1 MLKNMYVKLKFFVF
15 IIISFHLYGCFYL
28 AVGGAGGA
36 AGAIYYKGR
45 IIKTINVYH
54 STLHKATVR
63 ALKSMGLPIEKEKV
77 RYNGSS
83 IESKFLDET
92 KIWIEIEAVSQHT
105 SKIYIRVGLLGDE
118 ERSRMLLKKIW
129 AQL

>member
-1 MLKNMYVKLKFFVF
+1 MCRDILVRLKLFVF
-15 IIISFHLYGCFYL
+15 IIISFQLYGCFFL
-28 AVGGAGGA
+28 VVGGAGGA

-92 KIWIEIEAVSQHT
+92 KIWIEIEAVSRHT